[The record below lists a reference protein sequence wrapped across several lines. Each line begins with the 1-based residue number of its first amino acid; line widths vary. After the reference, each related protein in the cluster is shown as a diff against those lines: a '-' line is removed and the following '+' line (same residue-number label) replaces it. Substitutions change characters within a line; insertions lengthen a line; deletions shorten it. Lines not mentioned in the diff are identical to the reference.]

1 MTFTSLFAERE
12 KQDEISELRN
22 ILSRVAMEYSLS
34 LSDLRS
40 DCRFKAH
47 SIARRSAAV
56 AAREAGY
63 GPTAIARCMF
73 KDQASVYDM
82 LKRAEGE
89 TEEDRKAQLM
99 TKAKRAPRVV
109 TPDFTPW
116 ETVAREQDRRFVQHM
131 FELYPRLYTG
141 GRMP

>member
-22 ILSRVAMEYSLS
+22 ILTRVAKEYSLS

-56 AAREAGY
+56 AAKEAGY

-82 LKRAEGE
+82 LKTAEGE
-89 TEEDRKAQLM
+89 TEEDRRAKVAS
-99 TKAKRAPRVV
+99 KAKLAPRVA
-109 TPDFTPW
+109 PDFAPW
-116 ETVAREQDRRFVQHM
+116 EQSAREQDRRFVEHM
-131 FELYPRLYTG
+131 FAIYPRLYTG

>member
-1 MTFTSLFAERE
+1 MTTFTSLYAERV
-12 KQDEISELRN
+12 KPDETTELRE
-22 ILSRVAMEYSLS
+22 ILSRVAKEYYLT

-56 AAREAGY
+56 AAKEAGY

-82 LKRAEGE
+82 LKTAEGE
-89 TEEDRKAQLM
+89 TEEDRRAKLVS
-99 TKAKRAPRVV
+99 KCKRAPRVA
-109 TPDFTPW
+109 PDFAPW
-116 ETVAREQDRRFVQHM
+116 EQSAREQDRRFVEHM
-131 FELYPRLYTG
+131 FAIYPKLYTG
-141 GRMP
+141 GILP